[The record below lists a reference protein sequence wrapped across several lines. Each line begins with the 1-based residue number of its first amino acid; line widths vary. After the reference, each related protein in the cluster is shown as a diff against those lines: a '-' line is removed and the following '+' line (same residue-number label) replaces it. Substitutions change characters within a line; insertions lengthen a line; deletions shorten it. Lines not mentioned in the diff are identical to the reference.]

1 MLNFKW
7 WLKRVNQNIFHTFLF
22 LVLSFSSPR
31 ASFLQ
36 GCLALSTSARKQSS
50 VLFFPLQNTL
60 YLVPSFYM
68 EMWFSN
74 EAASQAPGG
83 MLRLLVDPAPR
94 VSDSK

>member
-1 MLNFKW
+1 MFARK
-7 WLKRVNQNIFHTFLF
+7 
-22 LVLSFSSPR
+22 
-31 ASFLQ
+31 
-36 GCLALSTSARKQSS
+36 LSTALFPSAKY
-50 VLFFPLQNTL
+50 P

-83 MLRLLVDPAPR
+83 MVRLLVDPSPR

>member
-1 MLNFKW
+1 MD
-7 WLKRVNQNIFHTFLF
+7 QNIFRTFLF
-22 LVLSFSSPR
+22 LVLSFSSPQ
-31 ASFLQ
+31 ASCMK
-36 GCLALSTSARKQSS
+36 GCLALSMFARKQSS
-50 VLFFPLQNTL
+50 VLFFSFTKYP